1 MSVITENNKDHLLN
15 YEGVEQ
21 LLVKINDRFARTD
34 RCATPDTLGM
44 IRAEINTDVNLED
57 ISTGDN
63 HPVQIT
69 TDGNAFVNI
78 DIPTSLPANGGDAD
92 TVDGKHASDFATSV
106 HTHDRF
112 TSDVVHFDGAIHIC
126 NRSGYVYDEESD
138 EEIEHITGI
147 YFSDN
152 VEDNIAGDAYTF
164 IREEGDD
171 RLRVHSNYELK
182 LSTGDTADGNYN
194 IDGPNIRIIS
204 NPDDDHGEDETL
216 RHTIQMHAGNGVF
229 VNGSE
234 VAIKSDIPAT
244 PMVKG
249 SVNNSA
255 VLDGEYTVNGTKYKN
270 NAISQVSMA
279 IGAASTAGLKGYY
292 YKAIDFANKK
302 IYLSASQPNSIATSG
317 FSAESITC
325 GYNVGD
331 YISIVA
337 YSKFENCSK
346 ITAKGSGVIT
356 VDSLPFTADDLP
368 SYTLGIGKQPDD
380 FTLYSVN
387 RSINSLTNVMSVKNY
402 DKGSV
407 DIGGGALAEGVQTFA
422 TNIGAHSEGI
432 QTHAYGQYSHA
443 EGFRTQ
449 AGYAAHAEGKET
461 IASGSRSH
469 AEGQSTVASGDMSH
483 AEGNSTEAVG
493 KYSHVEG
500 YSSSADANASHAEGY
515 STTASGDSS
524 HAEGWK
530 STAKGKR
537 SHAEGSETYAGG
549 HYSHTEGLGT
559 KTTNEAEHA
568 SGKYNKSTSG
578 STLFSIGN
586 GISDTNRKNA
596 FEVTSDGN
604 VYIGETIEDNKVAT
618 LKDIHASITVDTEL
632 DPTSDNPI
640 ANSTV
645 ANAIKGGVHFA
656 GVINS
661 ESVPVLSYD
670 APGKIIGTWYN
681 YDDEDE
687 PNSKEF
693 NLGDVIILIWNQDEY
708 TREPTKEYI
717 LSTEIDSDIGYRWVE
732 LGDITPAQEMID
744 ASTLLV
750 KGTGT
755 GSVIVKNR
763 GCIADGQYSTVFG
776 RNGRAYGNYS
786 HVEGRGQGDASSITK
801 ENAESSW
808 DSAETS
814 DNTGDNLHLGVGDYA
829 HVEGLNNIAVG
840 NCTHVEGQ
848 RNKAKGVS
856 SHAEGWK
863 TQSIGARSHA
873 EGQSTQAN
881 GSESHAGGVGSIATG
896 ARSFVHGNYVN
907 TTNNDEVAF
916 GKYNNSTTNT
926 IFSVGS
932 GTSNTNRKN
941 AFEVTKTAGYIY
953 DKQIATINDIPTTP
967 SQVGSAPANHNH
979 TITLTGTFIPNVT
992 SSYNDGVLTIL
1003 GATTNVEYTGTTDVE
1018 NTNANPESWFVDP
1031 EDMTALF

>member
-34 RCATPDTLGM
+34 RYATPDTLGM
-44 IRAEINTDVNLED
+44 IKAEINTEVNSED
-57 ISTGDN
+57 ISTGNN

-78 DIPTSLPANGGDAD
+78 YEPTAD
-92 TVDGKHASDFATSV
+92 DFSDDFAAAD
-106 HTHDRF
+106 HTHNRF

-126 NRSGYVYDEESD
+126 NRSAYESAYDEETGD
-138 EEIEHITGI
+138 EYETERVSGI
-147 YFSDN
+147 YFSDS
-152 VEDNIAGDAYTF
+152 VENYITSSAYTF

-182 LSTGDTADGNYN
+182 LSTGGAAEGNYTDN
-194 IDGPNIRIIS
+194 IDGPNIRLIN
-204 NPDDDHGEDETL
+204 NPDTDNGEDDALEY
-216 RHTIQMHAGNGVF
+216 TIQMLANNGVF
-229 VNGSE
+229 VNGNE
-234 VAIKSDIPAT
+234 VATKNDIPDT
-244 PMVKG
+244 PIVKG

-255 VLDGEYTVNGTKYKN
+255 VLKGEYTVSGIKYSNK
-270 NAISQVSMA
+270 AISQVSTA
-279 IGAASTAGLKGYY
+279 IGAAVNAGLKGYY

-302 IYLSASQPNSIATSG
+302 IYLSRTQPNSISTSG
-317 FSAESITC
+317 FSTESITC
-325 GYNVGD
+325 GYSVGD

-337 YSKFENCSK
+337 DSKFENCSK

-356 VDSLPFTADDLP
+356 VDSLPFTADNLP
-368 SYTLGIGKQPDD
+368 TYLLGAGKQPDD
-380 FTLYSVN
+380 FTLYSAN
-387 RSINSLTNVMSVKNY
+387 RSINGLGVMTVKNY
-402 DKGSV
+402 NTGETDM
-407 DIGGGALAEGVQTFA
+407 GGGAFAEGVQTFA

-449 AGYAAHAEGKET
+449 AAYSAHAEGKET

-493 KYSHVEG
+493 KYSHAEG

-578 STLFSIGN
+578 STLFSVGN
-586 GISDTNRKNA
+586 GTSDTNRKNV
-596 FEVTSDGN
+596 FEVTSEGN

-618 LKDIHASITVDTEL
+618 LKDIPASITVDTEL

-640 ANSTV
+640 ANSAV
-645 ANAIKGGVHFA
+645 ANAIKGGVRFK
-656 GVINS
+656 GVTGIPTPWDES
-661 ESVPVLSYD
+661 ESGILIFDESMF
-670 APGKIIGTWYN
+670 GTGEYSLEMFNEWK
-681 YDDEDE
+681 DE
-687 PNSKEF
+687 
-693 NLGDVIILIWNQDEY
+693 NLGGWEPGDLIIDGN
-708 TREPTKEYI
+708 KEYI
-717 LSTEIDSDIGYRWVE
+717 LVE
-732 LGDITPAQEMID
+732 EMVGDAPVIYHFYWELLGDISPAQDMID
-744 ASTLLV
+744 ASVLFT

-755 GSVIVKNR
+755 SSVIVKNR

-808 DSAETS
+808 DNAEAS

-881 GSESHAGGVGSIATG
+881 GNESHAGGVGSIATG

-926 IFSVGS
+926 LFSVGS

-992 SSYNDGVLTIL
+992 SSYNNGVLTIL
-1003 GATTNVEYTGTTDVE
+1003 GATTNVQCTGTTDVE
-1018 NTNANPESWFVDP
+1018 NTNANPESWFVNPD
-1031 EDMTALF
+1031 DMTALF